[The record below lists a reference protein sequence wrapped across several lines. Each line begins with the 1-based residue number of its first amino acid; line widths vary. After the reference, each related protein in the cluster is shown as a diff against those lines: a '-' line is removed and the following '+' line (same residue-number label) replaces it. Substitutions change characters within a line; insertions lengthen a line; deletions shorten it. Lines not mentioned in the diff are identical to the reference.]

1 MSSCSGSPEQLLA
14 KVAESSEEEE
24 TAAAAEAV
32 AEAQLE
38 SEEAADTVPGRLTF
52 TP

>member
-32 AEAQLE
+32 AAAQLE
-38 SEEAADTVPGRLTF
+38 SEEADNVPGMLTS
-52 TP
+52 TL